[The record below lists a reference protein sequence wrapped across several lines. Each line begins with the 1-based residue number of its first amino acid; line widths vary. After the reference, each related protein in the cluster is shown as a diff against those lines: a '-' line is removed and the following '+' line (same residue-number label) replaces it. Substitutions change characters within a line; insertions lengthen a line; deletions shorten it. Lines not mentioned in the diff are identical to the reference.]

1 MTQAVIAE
9 VSATSRIVRLEPP
22 RAVSYHARRRLD
34 DALPHAPTIKLN
46 RHSVRSINC
55 ALVPILHPNMA
66 WIIDPPAR
74 RLTNFVDEIEL
85 KTVLGDVSHSRP
97 YAILNALVFTG
108 KKHLGRSRRDSQS
121 TQCYQ
126 YCCHFH
132 VTFSDNEAKARGWSG
147 IFVQLNQSVK
157 LSSLLGIPILVATI
171 DLGRERRD
179 IEVELHGLEPP
190 VVVNFHRKKQ

>member
-1 MTQAVIAE
+1 MCSWTRMTQAVINK
-9 VSATSRIVRLEPP
+9 VSARCRVVRLEPS
-22 RAVSYHARRRLD
+22 RAVSHHVRRYT
-34 DALPHAPTIKLN
+34 LPHTPTIELN
-46 RHSVRSINC
+46 RHAVRSINC

-66 WIIDPPAR
+66 WIIDPRAR

-108 KKHLGRSRRDSQS
+108 KKHLGRSRCNSQS

-132 VTFSDNEAKARGWSG
+132 VTFSHNEAKARLRNGYKCR
-147 IFVQLNQSVK
+147 I
-157 LSSLLGIPILVATI
+157 T
-171 DLGRERRD
+171 RRGFT
-179 IEVELHGLEPP
+179 H
-190 VVVNFHRKKQ
+190 K